1 MAATK
6 RAGRQREQLPHCYY
20 EGFLEK
26 RSFEDKASRRLWTC
40 LCGNIL
46 FFYNNTNDNY
56 YVEKLELRGPI
67 SLTDDCNRDRNLE
80 AARLILR
87 MEDGEIKITA
97 PSLEARELWKGFIY
111 SVVELSVP
119 SSLNLLPGQIHMMR
133 ETVETERERLKTLS
147 PTPAAASSSNLYLS
161 LVGDMPACFQPVSRT
176 EAEMTLERHSDCG
189 NLLIRPSRDGASLAV
204 TTRQDLNGSVFRHYR
219 VTRKHDG
226 GYAIDVDTPIFCATL
241 HDVINCLVDKT
252 DGTLTPFIMEGPYE
266 ERITFFQANEE
277 NGESLQCV
285 PSTPIPPVP
294 VPALPPKPGPRGR
307 VPTPE
312 PESDT
317 RVCLDLNDTQKE
329 KKDTTLQPA
338 HLSQTPPT
346 RFRLPVMPRQTPHLP
361 HQTSLPSEVL
371 LSSGPERKALMP
383 PLVPSVR
390 TPRTSHSTSTDT
402 PDITVTS
409 VPPHA
414 VAQTISEE
422 LKLKL
427 EKRRVQ

>member
-6 RAGRQREQLPHCYY
+6 RVGRQREQLPHCYY

-40 LCGNIL
+40 LCGNVL

-56 YVEKLELRGPI
+56 YVEKLELRGLI
-67 SLTDDCNRDRNLE
+67 SLTDDCSRDRNLE

-87 MEDGEIKITA
+87 MEDEEIKIT
-97 PSLEARELWKGFIY
+97 
-111 SVVELSVP
+111 LSVP

-161 LVGDMPACFQPVSRT
+161 LIGDMPACFQPVSRT
-176 EAEMTLERHSDCG
+176 EAEMILERHSDCG

-226 GYAIDVDTPIFCATL
+226 GYAIDVDIPIFCATL

-252 DGTLTPFIMEGPYE
+252 NGTLTPFIMEGPYE
-266 ERITFFQANEE
+266 ESIMFVQANEE

-285 PSTPIPPVP
+285 PSTPMPPVP

-317 RVCLDLNDTQKE
+317 GVSLDLNDTQKE
-329 KKDTTLQPA
+329 KKDTTVQPA
-338 HLSQTPPT
+338 HHSQTPPT
-346 RFRLPVMPRQTPHLP
+346 RFCLPMMPRQTPRLP
-361 HQTSLPSEVL
+361 HQTSMPSEVL

-390 TPRTSHSTSTDT
+390 TPRTSRSTSTDT
-402 PDITVTS
+402 PDTRLRSITVTS

-427 EKRRVQ
+427 EKRRAQ

>member
-1 MAATK
+1 MFV
-6 RAGRQREQLPHCYY
+6 GRERGQKCF
-20 EGFLEK
+20 GINV
-26 RSFEDKASRRLWTC
+26 ASRRLWTC
-40 LCGNIL
+40 LCGNVL
-46 FFYNNTNDNY
+46 FFYNNTNDNN
-56 YVEKLELRGPI
+56 YVEKLELRGLI
-67 SLTDDCNRDRNLE
+67 SLTDDCSRDRKLE

-87 MEDGEIKITA
+87 MEDEEIKITA
-97 PSLEARELWKGFIY
+97 PSLEARELWKGFIS

-133 ETVETERERLKTLS
+133 ETVETERERRKTLS

-176 EAEMTLERHSDCG
+176 EAEMILERHSDCG
-189 NLLIRPSRDGASLAV
+189 NLLLRPSRDGASLAV
-204 TTRQDLNGSVFRHYR
+204 TTRQDLNGSMFRHYR

-226 GYAIDVDTPIFCATL
+226 GYAIDVDTPIICATL

-252 DGTLTPFIMEGPYE
+252 NGTLTPFIMEGPYE
-266 ERITFFQANEE
+266 ESIMFVQANEE

-285 PSTPIPPVP
+285 PSTPMPPVP

-317 RVCLDLNDTQKE
+317 GVSLDLNDTQKE
-329 KKDTTLQPA
+329 NKDTTVQPA
-338 HLSQTPPT
+338 HHSQTPPT
-346 RFRLPVMPRQTPHLP
+346 RFYLPR
-361 HQTSLPSEVL
+361 
-371 LSSGPERKALMP
+371 PERKALMP

-390 TPRTSHSTSTDT
+390 TPRTSRSTSTDT
-402 PDITVTS
+402 PDTRLRSITVTS

-427 EKRRVQ
+427 EKRRAQ

>member
-6 RAGRQREQLPHCYY
+6 RVGRQREQLPHCYY

-40 LCGNIL
+40 LCGNVL

-56 YVEKLELRGPI
+56 YVEKLELRGLI
-67 SLTDDCNRDRNLE
+67 SLTDDCSRDRNLE

-87 MEDGEIKITA
+87 MEDEEIKITA
-97 PSLEARELWKGFIY
+97 PSLEARELWKGFIS

-161 LVGDMPACFQPVSRT
+161 LIGDMPACFQPVSRT
-176 EAEMTLERHSDCG
+176 EAEMILERHSDCG

-226 GYAIDVDTPIFCATL
+226 GYAIDVDIPIFCATL

-252 DGTLTPFIMEGPYE
+252 NGTLTPFIMEGPYE
-266 ERITFFQANEE
+266 ESIMFVQANEE

-285 PSTPIPPVP
+285 PSTPMPPVP
-294 VPALPPKPGPRGR
+294 VPALPPKP
-307 VPTPE
+307 
-312 PESDT
+312 
-317 RVCLDLNDTQKE
+317 
-329 KKDTTLQPA
+329 
-338 HLSQTPPT
+338 
-346 RFRLPVMPRQTPHLP
+346 VMPRQTPRLP
-361 HQTSLPSEVL
+361 HQTSMPSEVL

-390 TPRTSHSTSTDT
+390 TPRTSRSTSTDT
-402 PDITVTS
+402 PDTRLRSITVTS

-427 EKRRVQ
+427 EKRRAQ

>member
-6 RAGRQREQLPHCYY
+6 RVGRQREQLPHCYY

-40 LCGNIL
+40 LCGNVL

-56 YVEKLELRGPI
+56 YVEKLELRGLI
-67 SLTDDCNRDRNLE
+67 SLTDDCSRDRNLE

-87 MEDGEIKITA
+87 MEDEEIKITA
-97 PSLEARELWKGFIY
+97 PSLEARELWKGFIS

-161 LVGDMPACFQPVSRT
+161 LIGDMPACFQPVSRT
-176 EAEMTLERHSDCG
+176 EAEMILERHSDCG

-226 GYAIDVDTPIFCATL
+226 GYAIDVDIPIFCATL

-252 DGTLTPFIMEGPYE
+252 NGTLTPFIMEGPYE
-266 ERITFFQANEE
+266 ESIMFVQANEE

-285 PSTPIPPVP
+285 PSTPMPPVP
-294 VPALPPKPGPRGR
+294 VPALPPKP
-307 VPTPE
+307 
-312 PESDT
+312 
-317 RVCLDLNDTQKE
+317 
-329 KKDTTLQPA
+329 
-338 HLSQTPPT
+338 
-346 RFRLPVMPRQTPHLP
+346 
-361 HQTSLPSEVL
+361 
-371 LSSGPERKALMP
+371 GPERKALMP

-390 TPRTSHSTSTDT
+390 TPRTSRSTSTDT
-402 PDITVTS
+402 PDTRLRSITVTS

-427 EKRRVQ
+427 EKRRAQ